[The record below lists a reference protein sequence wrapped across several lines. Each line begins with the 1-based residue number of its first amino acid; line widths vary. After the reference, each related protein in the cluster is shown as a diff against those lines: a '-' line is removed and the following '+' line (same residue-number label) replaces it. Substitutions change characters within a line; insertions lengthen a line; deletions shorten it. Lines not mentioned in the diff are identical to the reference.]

1 MALRFDRGSLYN
13 VTKVETIS
21 GRPLE
26 VTSTNTT
33 PITVEYT
40 DVAKDAFGR
49 LRTSDP
55 FTLFDSSHRYSD
67 NGQWVESTA
76 AGGS

>member
-1 MALRFDRGSLYN
+1 MALRFDHGSLYD

-55 FTLFDSSHRYSD
+55 FTLFDSSHRYED
-67 NGQWVESTA
+67 NGQ
-76 AGGS
+76 